1 LSNDFFVPPGYF
13 YSPYPD
19 DEDAK
24 KHLDRINQ
32 RTSFNIPGVTLN
44 DDAMLEMWNKLLP
57 FMAKAPFKEAA
68 NQEHRYHWVNDFYS
82 FGDAC
87 VYFGLI
93 SLLKPKRIIEIG
105 SGFSSA
111 LALDTREHLQLETKL
126 TFIEPYPHILNQLL
140 RDSDRNTATLI
151 EDKVQNV
158 SLDVFSALEA
168 NDILFVDSSHVMKTG
183 SDVCYEIF
191 DILPVLKPGVI
202 VHFHDVFFP
211 FEYPEKW
218 VLSDKRAWNELYALR
233 AFLMYNDKFDVKFF
247 NHYFMKRFPDE
258 AHNPET
264 PFAKNCGGGLW
275 MVKK

>member
-1 LSNDFFVPPGYF
+1 LSDNFFVPPGYF

-19 DEDAK
+19 EGDAK
-24 KHLDRINQ
+24 KQLERVEQ
-32 RTSFNIPGVTLN
+32 RKDFHIPGIALK
-44 DDAMLEMWNKLLP
+44 DDALLALWNRLLP
-57 FMAKAPFKEAA
+57 KMAEAPFKEQA
-68 NQEHRYHWVNDFYS
+68 NQQHRYHWVNDFYS
-82 FGDAC
+82 FGDAS

-93 SLLKPKRIIEIG
+93 SLFKPKKIIEIG

-111 LALDTREHLQLETKL
+111 LALDTRDYLGLETQL

-140 RDSDRNTATLI
+140 RDSDRQTVTLI

-158 SLDVFSALEA
+158 SLDVFAALEP

-183 SDVCYEIF
+183 SDVCFEIF
-191 DILPVLKPGVI
+191 EILPVLKPGVI
-202 VHFHDVFFP
+202 VHFHDIFFP

-233 AFLMYNDKFDVKFF
+233 AFLMYNNAFDILFF

-258 AHNPET
+258 AHNPAT

-275 MVKK
+275 MVKN